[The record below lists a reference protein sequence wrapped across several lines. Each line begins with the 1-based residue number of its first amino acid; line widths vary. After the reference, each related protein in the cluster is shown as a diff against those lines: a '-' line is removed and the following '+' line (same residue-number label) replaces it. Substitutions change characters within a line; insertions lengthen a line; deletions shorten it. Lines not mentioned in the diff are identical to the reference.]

1 MLWAD
6 RFDFEM
12 LDGTQLNPNTYEI
25 RNLPYAGPGYSVRGL
40 RVILDSDL
48 AAIYGV
54 STKRLN
60 E

>member
-25 RNLPYAGPGYSVRGL
+25 RNLPYAGPGYFTVDIFCPR
-40 RVILDSDL
+40 
-48 AAIYGV
+48 AAGH
-54 STKRLN
+54 TG
-60 E
+60 